1 EVGFANKIMLV
12 AATSFERTSVH
23 NIADIRDYASAVD
36 NWCLARSPPLSLRDY
51 AIRNINR

>member
-1 EVGFANKIMLV
+1 MLV

-36 NWCLARSPPLSLRDY
+36 NWCLARS
-51 AIRNINR
+51 